1 MTSRAGQSIIRSS
14 WAGTVVFLA
23 ASIPLAILG
32 TGQLVAVAVD
42 GLLFAGGCAV
52 FLWALVLA
60 AARSREVEIGMG
72 GLFFLA
78 GSAPAGVQ
86 RLLVGSLAAE
96 AAGALATAAA
106 RPFTALAFGILVPVW
121 GLGHCGLWAARY
133 GEFGPRQAQSGRA
146 ARASED

>member
-1 MTSRAGQSIIRSS
+1 M
-14 WAGTVVFLA
+14 
-23 ASIPLAILG
+23 LG
-32 TGQLVAVAVD
+32 AGQLVAVAVD
-42 GLLFAGGCAV
+42 GLLFAGGCAI

-60 AARSREVEIGMG
+60 ATRGREAEIGMG

-96 AAGALATAAA
+96 AVGALATAAA

-133 GEFGPRQAQSGRA
+133 GEFGPGRAQSSRG
-146 ARASED
+146 ARVSQD